1 MNSYDI
7 IRINDYISYIPSC
20 GEPLSGDVGIIYGK
34 NRTYLYDVGST
45 LGCLEFLHS
54 IPGKFSIVASHFH
67 GDHIWWLTT
76 HKKGDAGVK
85 PGDTISL
92 DYKRPAYSELYVSQQ
107 TKKYTGDGIV
117 VEEPLIIEDETITG
131 EPLKIEIRPIPS
143 SHSKGCLLMMVNEE
157 LIFLGDSTYCS
168 WKTGS
173 TDGDEEGRPGV
184 GHAEYNVQ
192 LLQAEIELLSALK
205 AEKVALS
212 HDRKFIRPKKVVI
225 REFQSVYAL
234 REPGK
239 NTIEM
244 IRK

>member
-1 MNSYDI
+1 MNGYEI
-7 IRINDYISYIPSC
+7 IKINDYISYIPSC
-20 GEPLSGDVGIIYGK
+20 EEPLSADVGIIYGK

-54 IPGKFSIVASHFH
+54 LEGPFSIVTSHFH
-67 GDHIWWLTT
+67 GDHIWWLTS
-76 HKKGDAGVK
+76 HKKGDPGVK

-92 DYKRPAYSELYVSQQ
+92 DYQRPAYSELYVSSQ
-107 TKKYTGDGIV
+107 TKKYTGDGTV
-117 VEEPLIIEDETITG
+117 VDSPLVLQDETLTG

-143 SHSKGCLLMMVNEE
+143 SHSKGCLMMIVNDE
-157 LIFLGDSTYCS
+157 LIFLGDSTYCA
-168 WKTGS
+168 WKTGTS
-173 TDGDEEGRPGV
+173 DEDEDTAPGV

-192 LLQAEIELLSALK
+192 LLKAEMELLQEVK

-225 REFQSVYAL
+225 REFQSVFAL

-239 NTIEM
+239 NVIVM
-244 IRK
+244 DKR